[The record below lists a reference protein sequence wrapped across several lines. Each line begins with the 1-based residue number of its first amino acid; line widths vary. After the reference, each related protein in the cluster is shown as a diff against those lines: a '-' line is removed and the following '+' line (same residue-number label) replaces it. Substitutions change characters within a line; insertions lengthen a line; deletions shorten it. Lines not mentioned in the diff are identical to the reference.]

1 MCGGVFSTLVSH
13 RTPHEQIHLSQRTL
27 NQRLPKSKA
36 LSLDEADVAEVMI
49 TSAIQELIRVK
60 GAAYTKDFLR
70 YETDSVSEK
79 GVFEIQRR

>member
-1 MCGGVFSTLVSH
+1 MSKYALAKELLNSGY
-13 RTPHEQIHLSQRTL
+13 EQG
-27 NQRLPKSKA
+27 KA
-36 LSLDEADVAEVMI
+36 LSLDEADIAEVMI

-70 YETDSVSEK
+70 YEIDSVSEK

>member
-1 MCGGVFSTLVSH
+1 M
-13 RTPHEQIHLSQRTL
+13 
-27 NQRLPKSKA
+27 
-36 LSLDEADVAEVMI
+36 SLDEADIAEVMI